1 MNNKISFLS
10 IVLDIF
16 SYGIL
21 GALLAV
27 LQTTLM
33 PRLSIYYAVADI
45 IIGAICCIGIYKG
58 ENTAA
63 LFGLWAGLCVEALG
77 STNISLLPLF
87 YTFAGYVCGKIG
99 FNAKTNARFAAYL
112 VTLPLLCLSRTAFS
126 LFFHLLRYFESID
139 FEMLF
144 LYTLLPEFIYTLI
157 VCIPVYIFVK
167 IYEYPLYII
176 RKRGGLY

>member
-1 MNNKISFLS
+1 MNNKTSFLS
-10 IVLDIF
+10 IALNVII
-16 SYGIL
+16 YGIL
-21 GALLAV
+21 GAILAV

-33 PRLSIYYAVADI
+33 PRLFVFYAVADI
-45 IIGAICCIGIYKG
+45 IIGAVCCVGIYKG

-77 STNISLLPLF
+77 STDISLLPLF
-87 YTFAGYVCGKIG
+87 YVLTGYVSGRIG

-126 LFFHLLRYFESID
+126 FLFHLIRYFESID
-139 FEMLF
+139 FKMLF
-144 LYTLLPEFIYTLI
+144 LHTLLPEFIYTLI
-157 VCIPVYIFVK
+157 MCIPVFILVKVFEFPVYIM
-167 IYEYPLYII
+167 

>member
-1 MNNKISFLS
+1 MNNKFSYLS
-10 IVLDIF
+10 IILDIIL
-16 SYGIL
+16 YGIL

-33 PRLSIYYAVADI
+33 PRLTVFYAVADI

-77 STNISLLPLF
+77 STDISLLPLF
-87 YTFAGYVCGKIG
+87 YTLVGYVCGRIG
-99 FNAKTNARFAAYL
+99 FNARNNARFAAYL
-112 VTLPLLCLSRTAFS
+112 VSLPLLCLSRTAFS
-126 LFFHLLRYFESID
+126 FVFHLLRYFGSID
-139 FEMLF
+139 FKMLF
-144 LYTLLPEFIYTLI
+144 VYTLLPEFLYTLVI
-157 VCIPVYIFVK
+157 CIPVFILVK
-167 IYEYPLYII
+167 ALELPIYAI